1 MSKCNSTEF
10 VGEEEPLIHGW
21 ILVYL
26 HFSLANSIEMMNFSS
41 KVYPASIRPQAKDI
55 VRTWLY
61 YTLLRCEQLTGEKP
75 WSEAWIM
82 GYGLDEKGMKMS
94 KSKGNA
100 IDPLPVI
107 EN

>member
-1 MSKCNSTEF
+1 MLKKT
-10 VGEEEPLIHGW
+10 
-21 ILVYL
+21 
-26 HFSLANSIEMMNFSS
+26 
-41 KVYPASIRPQAKDI
+41 YPTAIRPQAKDI

-61 YTLLRCEQLTGEKP
+61 YTLLRCEKLTGNKNLGLKHGV
-75 WSEAWIM
+75 M

-107 EN
+107 EKIRCRYF